1 MLMLTVRCDAMWWLS
16 PVQHHSTVD
25 QQLRITCNVIPLTP
39 LTTNK
44 KYLPRSEQNILISW
58 SFNCDILSYSLQDSR
73 FLSSRMATEIP
84 PPVVELMEE
93 AKNVSSGEECFAG
106 SSELGVDVTGLVA
119 IIIFYAAVLAVGIW
133 ASWRTRKSE
142 QNQEQVGGTGWHQ
155 SRS

>member
-1 MLMLTVRCDAMWWLS
+1 
-16 PVQHHSTVD
+16 
-25 QQLRITCNVIPLTP
+25 
-39 LTTNK
+39 
-44 KYLPRSEQNILISW
+44 
-58 SFNCDILSYSLQDSR
+58 
-73 FLSSRMATEIP
+73 MATEIP

-93 AKNVSSGEECFAG
+93 AKNVSGQECFAG

-142 QNQEQVGGTGWHQ
+142 QNQEQVGGTGRHQ